1 MSCAASRTKPM
12 LGMGTYTWICAHGG
26 LPRGKT
32 GGFWRTIGEKGV
44 RGLRRREGGGE
55 KTLRFLPPGCS
66 IPTHS
71 LSYTLPPRSVE
82 SQTAQCWR
90 WWGQPV
96 TGQERATGDTGASRG
111 CCAWACVSVPVRCR
125 EVHLHPHPWSGRGTG
140 CPLQGLGW
148 SWVRSPPGQ
157 GHTGHTA
164 GDDSRKQAADPD
176 PRLVS
181 AACVRECVCESDC
194 RPNRWQK
201 GFLPHMQQIPLCN
214 CPPDAQEADHLKG
227 PHMAAGG
234 QKYTSAPIDPA
245 QTGQRMMLAQRR
257 CDVSHVKTWI
267 VCGGEARD
275 SGLQ

>member
-125 EVHLHPHPWSGRGTG
+125 AMHSACIPTRGVGVGGGVRCRSGVELGQVPAGSGPHRPHCRRRQPETSCR
-140 CPLQGLGW
+140 PQ
-148 SWVRSPPGQ
+148 
-157 GHTGHTA
+157 
-164 GDDSRKQAADPD
+164 
-176 PRLVS
+176 RLFVVCS
-181 AACVRECVCESDC
+181 VCERDC

-214 CPPDAQEADHLKG
+214 CPPDTQEAEHLKG
-227 PHMAAGG
+227 QPMAVGG
-234 QKYTSAPIDPA
+234 
-245 QTGQRMMLAQRR
+245 
-257 CDVSHVKTWI
+257 
-267 VCGGEARD
+267 
-275 SGLQ
+275 